1 MTTFWFL
8 SIAAWLALYCSC
20 ISFANSRASDDA
32 KQVCLLF
39 KNTSVINVDNHA
51 RVQSEKLYTDM
62 NFKRRK
68 NTQKWTCKQHH
79 TTWHFHTWQLCL
91 FQIPLLS
98 IFSCLKSDFFLFLHS
113 CILKYI
119 IMSHSHEFSM
129 TDDWNK
135 KKLLLFVQVLSSF
148 MLSLSA
154 VVMSYMQSP
163 TSLMSQISLWDYLQN
178 LINEWNKNNKI
189 TVIAC
194 IYLHI

>member
-1 MTTFWFL
+1 MWIIMQEYKVKSYTQTWTLKEEKIHKNEHANNTIPHDIFTHGNYVYSRFHLFFMFHFWF
-8 SIAAWLALYCSC
+8 
-20 ISFANSRASDDA
+20 FF
-32 KQVCLLF
+32 CL
-39 KNTSVINVDNHA
+39 
-51 RVQSEKLYTDM
+51 
-62 NFKRRK
+62 
-68 NTQKWTCKQHH
+68 
-79 TTWHFHTWQLCL
+79 
-91 FQIPLLS
+91 P
-98 IFSCLKSDFFLFLHS
+98 LHS

-129 TDDWNK
+129 TLSDDWNK